1 MTYPSG
7 GLICASASS
16 VSIATPRQLVSCFD
30 HFVTQWI
37 SVCISVCSRL
47 LSDSHDQVPAVLPAI
62 SIEKSQVLIS
72 TLGVGPADKTGKP
85 SSRYWP
91 GGTGRV
97 GVDLRRPKKLSLI
110 MCQPVLR
117 SVKVNYVGSV
127 CVNQSGFKQYIVSI
141 IVTGSFY
148 WNERKECCS
157 ET

>member
-16 VSIATPRQLVSCFD
+16 VSIATPRQFVSCFD
-30 HFVTQWI
+30 HYVTQWI

-47 LSDSHDQVPAVLPAI
+47 LSDSHDQVPAVSPAI
-62 SIEKSQVLIS
+62 SIEKSQVLVS

-97 GVDLRRPKKLSLI
+97 GVFLRRPKKLSLI

-117 SVKVNYVGSV
+117 SVKINYVGSARF
-127 CVNQSGFKQYIVSI
+127 NQSGSQPYIVSI
-141 IVTGSFY
+141 IAMGLSY
-148 WNERKECCS
+148 ENAREECCS